1 MHAQLILIFYFAA
14 GPSAVSVRESTGE
27 PGAMSSTAVGQ
38 LESAAESIGELGAM
52 SSKSVSAA
60 ESTGEP
66 EAMSSTAVGQL
77 EYAAESIGQPGAM
90 SSKSVSAAE
99 SIDEPGAMSSKL
111 VSAAESTGEPGAMS
125 STAVGQSES
134 AAESTGEP
142 GAMSSTAVGQSESAA
157 ESTGEPGAM
166 SSTAVGQSVS
176 AAVEPNVSHQ
186 TGSLVTFTELIP
198 IPHRHRPHVTKP
210 RKKHPSYE
218 ITSSQCIAFV
228 EERTKRKPV
237 KKSTSLPHCS
247 QQSKPKVAK
256 RQKQKQVICEEK
268 TDSDSQADYTACL
281 YCEIRYCESDVDW
294 IKCKVCNKWACGHCA
309 HLGKKVKKVAFI
321 CDGCK

>member
-27 PGAMSSTAVGQ
+27 PGAMSSTAVSQ

-60 ESTGEP
+60 ES
-66 EAMSSTAVGQL
+66 
-77 EYAAESIGQPGAM
+77 
-90 SSKSVSAAE
+90 
-99 SIDEPGAMSSKL
+99 IDEPGAMSSKL
-111 VSAAESTGEPGAMS
+111 V
-125 STAVGQSES
+125 S